1 MILGSFPTVPVG
13 VGAKLPGLS
22 GFPEDTCNDVCRVST
37 RHKAFLHV
45 CYLKGLVLLL
55 LRDQVFC
62 SIHQCADDA
71 LALGKGMMRCE
82 VQILICVGRLTV
94 YRGRQGSVSITVD

>member
-1 MILGSFPTVPVG
+1 MILGSFPTVPVR

-22 GFPEDTCNDVCRVST
+22 GFPEDTCNDVCRLST
-37 RHKAFLHV
+37 RHKPFLHIS
-45 CYLKGLVLLL
+45 YLKGLVLL

-62 SIHQCADDA
+62 SIHQSADDA
-71 LALGKGMMRCE
+71 LALDKGMMRCE